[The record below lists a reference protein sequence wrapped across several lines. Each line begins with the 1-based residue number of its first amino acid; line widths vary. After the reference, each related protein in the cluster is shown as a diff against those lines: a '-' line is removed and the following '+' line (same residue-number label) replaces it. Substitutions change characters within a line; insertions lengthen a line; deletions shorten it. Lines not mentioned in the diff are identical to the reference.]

1 MRGERREVFWFPEKV
16 RRAQAGI
23 CAAFGVTEQVSRRSR
38 RFALSWIVANP
49 NPNEGQQHRATKV
62 TTCNTLPGIS
72 GISAGRHPGR
82 LLGASHIYGPFA
94 SEMACAAEENGMHV
108 RRHRQSCCWRR
119 WMAQVSMR
127 RP

>member
-82 LLGASHIYGPFA
+82 LLGASHMDHSRARWPVQLKKT
-94 SEMACAAEENGMHV
+94 ACMCEGTDRAVAGDDG
-108 RRHRQSCCWRR
+108 WRR
-119 WMAQVSMR
+119 
-127 RP
+127 